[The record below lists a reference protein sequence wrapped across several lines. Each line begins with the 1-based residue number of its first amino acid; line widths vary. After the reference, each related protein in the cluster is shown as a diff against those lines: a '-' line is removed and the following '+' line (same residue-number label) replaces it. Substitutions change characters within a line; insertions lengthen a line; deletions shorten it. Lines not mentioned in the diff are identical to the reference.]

1 MLEVPGP
8 PPQPASNA
16 PVLAA
21 NTPDNNPPR
30 LILFRITS
38 ASGVT
43 PASRQMPARDLFRCF
58 AKESFPIG
66 RLLRRYGRRERR
78 YFERRTPTPY
88 PEIENGRRSGW
99 RASGRQAGVAPS
111 SQTPY
116 AIGSIF
122 WWPPPRGMAIAPPRR
137 WQRGLSRCPGDN
149 RVKFPWINMRG
160 GLPAKPRPAIRCVF
174 RNGSTR
180 LPSGVLAI
188 LDTGADSTVLP
199 KRFAS
204 LLGYSDVH
212 LDEIRIMSI
221 GATITA
227 WKVRDVT
234 GAAVKIGGV
243 WVDLSCLM
251 FVEGTPALLGR
262 DVVLANFDLLM
273 RQGQTEL
280 RPRKK

>member
-1 MLEVPGP
+1 
-8 PPQPASNA
+8 
-16 PVLAA
+16 
-21 NTPDNNPPR
+21 
-30 LILFRITS
+30 
-38 ASGVT
+38 
-43 PASRQMPARDLFRCF
+43 
-58 AKESFPIG
+58 
-66 RLLRRYGRRERR
+66 
-78 YFERRTPTPY
+78 
-88 PEIENGRRSGW
+88 
-99 RASGRQAGVAPS
+99 
-111 SQTPY
+111 
-116 AIGSIF
+116 
-122 WWPPPRGMAIAPPRR
+122 
-137 WQRGLSRCPGDN
+137 
-149 RVKFPWINMRG
+149 VKFPWINMRA

-227 WKVRDVT
+227 WRVRDVT